1 MAVVRPRRRRPAW
14 LPVAILAA
22 AIVLVALLVAGWLR
36 TRAPSATSADVA
48 ATASQIA
55 AELDVLAISLYTEET
70 IQDGQVVQAS
80 EYEAARNAVARA
92 RANWERI
99 RGTVSP
105 DERAAIDDL
114 FDQLARSVDS
124 RAPAAEVQAIVAE
137 LQTRLRS
144 LAAAPAG

>member
-1 MAVVRPRRRRPAW
+1 M
-14 LPVAILAA
+14 AILAA

-36 TRAPSATSADVA
+36 TRASSATSADVA

-114 FDQLARSVDS
+114 FDQLARAVDS

>member
-36 TRAPSATSADVA
+36 TRASSATSADVA

-114 FDQLARSVDS
+114 FDQLARAVDS